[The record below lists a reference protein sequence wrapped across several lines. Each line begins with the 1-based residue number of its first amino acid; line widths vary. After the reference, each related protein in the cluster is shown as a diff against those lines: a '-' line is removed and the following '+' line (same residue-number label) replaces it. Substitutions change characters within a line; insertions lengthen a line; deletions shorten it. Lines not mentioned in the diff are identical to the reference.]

1 MTAGRIGRGP
11 LNVED
16 RQGNQMRREGKA
28 PQAMQIGEFAE
39 KAGLSVRAVRYYEE
53 LGLLE
58 PEGHSQGGFR
68 LYGVENAKRIQVI
81 NFLKELGLS
90 LEEIRDILLARR
102 RYGGGQETVGFIQQA
117 LRQKLGLVED
127 KLAVLQRMKHE
138 LESTL
143 RILSDCECCDR
154 EVLLEGTSCA
164 GCPNLTPPDAVPGTF
179 EVFLK

>member
-1 MTAGRIGRGP
+1 M
-11 LNVED
+11 
-16 RQGNQMRREGKA
+16 QRESRA
-28 PQAMQIGEFAE
+28 TQAMQIGEFAE

-68 LYGVENAKRIQVI
+68 LYGEDNAKRIQVI

-102 RYGGGQETVGFIQQA
+102 RYGGGQETVGFIQQSLRNKLDLVESKLEA
-117 LRQKLGLVED
+117 LR
-127 KLAVLQRMKHE
+127 RMKHE

-143 RILSDCECCDR
+143 KILSECECCDR
-154 EVLLEGTSCA
+154 EVLLEGASCS
-164 GCPNLTPPDAVPGTF
+164 GCPSLTPADAVPGTF

>member
-1 MTAGRIGRGP
+1 MQKT
-11 LNVED
+11 
-16 RQGNQMRREGKA
+16 
-28 PQAMQIGEFAE
+28 PQSMQIGEFAE

-58 PEGHSQGGFR
+58 PEGHSPGGFR
-68 LYGVENAKRIQVI
+68 LYGGDSARRIQVI

-102 RYGGGQETVGFIQQA
+102 RYGGGHETVGFIQQS
-117 LRQKLGLVED
+117 LRQKLGLVER
-127 KLAVLQRMKHE
+127 KLEALNRMKDE

-143 RILSDCECCDR
+143 RILGECECCER
-154 EVLLEGTSCA
+154 EVLLEGASCA
-164 GCPNLTPPDAVPGTF
+164 GCRNLEPPEAVPGTF